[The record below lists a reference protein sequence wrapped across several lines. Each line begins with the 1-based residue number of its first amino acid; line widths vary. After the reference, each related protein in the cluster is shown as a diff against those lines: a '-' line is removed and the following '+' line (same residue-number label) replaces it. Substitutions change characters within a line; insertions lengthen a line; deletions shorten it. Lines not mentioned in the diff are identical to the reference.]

1 MPDVAESEAVRDV
14 PTSQAAE
21 EEVWQV
27 TFSALHPGGIVLSDT
42 QQAVPKNLEYVYLR
56 VPTCT
61 ALVKSCCVATSQ
73 VVCLLVSKECSG
85 WYSWGGCVQLSLIH
99 I

>member
-42 QQAVPKNLEYVYLR
+42 QETFLKDI
-56 VPTCT
+56 
-61 ALVKSCCVATSQ
+61 
-73 VVCLLVSKECSG
+73 G
-85 WYSWGGCVQLSLIH
+85 
-99 I
+99 